1 MTKLKLSIIPTSL
14 ISLSLAL
21 LPAIAQDSDSAS
33 GDDSQIMHVLNRITF
48 GPRPG
53 DFERVRKMGVQK
65 FINQQLDPSSIPESP
80 EVADYIS
87 GHPTL
92 SMSTGEL
99 FQNYGRPVVQAALQA
114 QAGGNNDISKKE
126 IQKVVAQ
133 NYKKIVGDVSGEHI
147 ARALFTPKQLEEVM
161 TDFWFNHFNVSKDKG
176 FDHIWVGNFED
187 RAIRPYALGN
197 FRDLLG
203 ATSHHPAMLFYLDNW
218 QNSMPGQD
226 QAERPM
232 ARLLGAGKKR
242 GKQGINEN
250 FARELMELHTLGVD
264 GGYTQDDVISLA
276 HVLTGLSLPPLR
288 QPIGANDVDGS
299 GSFGYRFYPQ
309 RHDFGTKVL
318 LGQRIGGG
326 GNGEE
331 EINHA
336 LDLLAAEPA
345 TAHHISY
352 QLVQY
357 FIADD
362 PPKGAVDACSATFQK
377 TRGDIKSVLRT
388 LFARPEFWDDKYSQT
403 KFKSPQRFVVSSLR
417 ASDII
422 PTNFNP
428 FLGYLNQ
435 AGQPLYGCLTPDGYK
450 TTKDAWLNPDGL
462 IKRINIAT
470 ALGVGKMPGAI
481 GLKADP
487 EVVMSA
493 IGKEL
498 NSNTVAVVAKGPA
511 QMKAAL
517 LLGSPEFMKY

>member
-1 MTKLKLSIIPTSL
+1 V
-14 ISLSLAL
+14 
-21 LPAIAQDSDSAS
+21 IAQDSDVAS
-33 GDDSQIMHVLNRITF
+33 ENDSRIMHVLNRITF

-53 DFERVRKMGVQK
+53 DFERVKKMGIQK
-65 FINQQLDPSSIPESP
+65 YINQQLDAASIPEAP

-87 GHPTL
+87 AHPTL

-99 FQNYGRPVVQAALQA
+99 FQNYGKPVIKAALEA
-114 QAGGNNDISKKE
+114 KAGGDNAANKKE
-126 IQKVVAQ
+126 IGQIVRD
-133 NYKKIVGDVSGEHI
+133 NYKKVIGDVSGEHI

-176 FDHIWVGNFED
+176 FDHIWIGNFED
-187 RAIRPYALGN
+187 QAIRPYALSN
-197 FRDLLG
+197 FRALLG

-218 QNSMPGQD
+218 QNSMPGAD
-226 QAERPM
+226 PNFRPM
-232 ARLLGAGKKR
+232 ARFLGAAKKKQ
-242 GKQGINEN
+242 KQGINEN

-288 QPIGANDVDGS
+288 PAIGVNDVGS
-299 GSFGYRFYPQ
+299 SGYRFYPQ
-309 RHDFGTKVL
+309 RHDFGAKVL
-318 LGQRIGGG
+318 LGQHFSGG

-331 EINHA
+331 EIEHA
-336 LDLLAAEPA
+336 LDLLASEPA

-352 QLVQY
+352 QLAQY

-362 PPKGAVDACSATFQK
+362 PPKAAVDACAATFTK
-377 TRGDIKSVLRT
+377 TRGDIKSVLKT
-388 LFARPEFWDDKYSQT
+388 LFARPEFWDEKYSQT
-403 KFKSPQRFVVSSLR
+403 KFKSPQRYVISSLR

-422 PTNFNP
+422 PTNFYP

-450 TTKDAWLNPDGL
+450 TTRDAWLNPDGL

-470 ALGVGKMPGAI
+470 ALGVGKMPGAT

-487 EVVMSA
+487 AVVMSS

-498 NSNTVAVVAKGPA
+498 NSNTLDVVTKTPPG
-511 QMKAAL
+511 MKAAL